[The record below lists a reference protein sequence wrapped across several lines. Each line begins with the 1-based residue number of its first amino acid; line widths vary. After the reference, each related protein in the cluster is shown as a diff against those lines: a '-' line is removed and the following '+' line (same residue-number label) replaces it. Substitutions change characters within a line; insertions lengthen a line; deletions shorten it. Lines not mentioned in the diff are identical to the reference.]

1 MPVAYRGRIKCG
13 PGCRSNTGLKG
24 GQTTFSS
31 GFGRSPGFSF
41 GDTPFYHL
49 EFKGSE
55 YLNTLLAIP
64 FIGKV
69 QDYAINRRQW
79 GQTHEQ

>member
-1 MPVAYRGRIKCG
+1 
-13 PGCRSNTGLKG
+13 
-24 GQTTFSS
+24 
-31 GFGRSPGFSF
+31 
-41 GDTPFYHL
+41 
-49 EFKGSE
+49 
-55 YLNTLLAIP
+55 LNTLLAIP